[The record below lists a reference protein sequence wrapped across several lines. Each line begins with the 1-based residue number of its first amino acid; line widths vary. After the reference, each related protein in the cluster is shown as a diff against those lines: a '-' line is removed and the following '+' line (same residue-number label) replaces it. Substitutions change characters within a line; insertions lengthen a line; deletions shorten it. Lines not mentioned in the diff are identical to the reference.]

1 MSDNPRIVL
10 TGMPAFGHL
19 NPSLPIVRELTSR
32 GVEVVYCTG
41 GEFRAQVEAAG
52 AEFREYP
59 RDVFGSATI
68 AEATR
73 LGGPVR
79 VAGEVLKAS
88 EDFVPFLLAELAEE
102 RPDAVVFDSNALWG
116 RMAAA
121 KLGLPM
127 ISLMTTVMIGTK
139 EMPGMTFREWT
150 TMLREVIPNV
160 SGPIATR
167 RRVQRQ
173 FGKET
178 YPAGGLPMRGDLTI
192 FPVPEWMQ
200 PPSPSIDETCHF
212 VGPTISTSDRPERL
226 DPELAKFLDG
236 PGPLVLV
243 SLGTLHT
250 GTEAF
255 FRTCYEA
262 LADLPIRVLLAIGA
276 GSDPALLG
284 TPPENTLLRPSVPQ
298 LEVLRRTAVFVTHG
312 GMNSALEGLAC
323 GVPLVVVP
331 QQAEQL
337 LIGKAIADRRAATV
351 LRQSLSNRPVPPEEL
366 RAAVRESLTDPSHRT
381 AARHLSATLDE
392 GGGAPAAADHIQNFL
407 KATERQA

>member
-1 MSDNPRIVL
+1 MTRIAL
-10 TGMPAFGHL
+10 AGMPAYGHL
-19 NPSLPIVRELTSR
+19 NPSLPIVRELVSR
-32 GVEVVYCTG
+32 GVEVTYCTSA
-41 GEFRAQVEAAG
+41 EFREQVEAAG
-52 AEFREYP
+52 CEFREYP

-79 VAGEVLKAS
+79 VAGEVLKAA
-88 EDFVPFLLAELAEE
+88 EVFVPFLLAEFEAE

-127 ISLMTTVMIGTK
+127 ISLMTTVLIGTK

-160 SGPIATR
+160 TGPIATR
-167 RRVQRQ
+167 RRVQRR

-178 YPAGGLPMRGDLTI
+178 YPSSGLPMRGDLTL

-200 PPSPSIDETCHF
+200 PPSPSIDDTCRF
-212 VGPTISTSDRPERL
+212 VGPTIPAAGQHL
-226 DPELAKFLDG
+226 DPELARFLDG

-255 FRTCYEA
+255 FRTCFEA
-262 LADLPIRVLLAIGA
+262 LSDLPIRALLATGA
-276 GSDPALLG
+276 RSDPALLG
-284 TPPENTLLRPSVPQ
+284 APPENVLLRQSIPQ
-298 LEVLRRTAVFVTHG
+298 LEVLRKAAAFVTHG

-337 LIGKAIADRRAATV
+337 LIGKAIADRGAATV
-351 LRQSLSNRPVPPEEL
+351 LRHNLSHRPVPPEEL
-366 RAAVRESLTDPSHRT
+366 RAAVRQALTDPSHRA
-381 AARHLSATLDE
+381 AARNLSATLAE

-407 KATERQA
+407 ETRALNGN

>member
-1 MSDNPRIVL
+1 MNDNPRIAL
-10 TGMPAFGHL
+10 AGMPAHGHL

-32 GVEVVYCTG
+32 GIGITYYTG
-41 GEFRAQVEAAG
+41 GEFREPVEAAG
-52 AEFREYP
+52 CEFREYP
-59 RDVFGSATI
+59 RGVFGSATI

-79 VAGEVLKAS
+79 VAGEVLKAA
-88 EDFVPFLLAELAEE
+88 EEFVPFLLAEFEAE
-102 RPDAVVFDSNALWG
+102 RPDAVLFDSNALWG

-127 ISLMTTVMIGTK
+127 ISLMTTVLIGTK
-139 EMPGMTFREWT
+139 ELPGMTFREWSR
-150 TMLREVIPNV
+150 MLREVIPNV
-160 SGPIATR
+160 TGPIATR
-167 RRVQRQ
+167 RRVQRR

-178 YPAGGLPMRGDLTI
+178 YPSGGLPMRGDLTI

-212 VGPTISTSDRPERL
+212 VGPTISAAGQRL
-226 DPELAKFLDG
+226 DPELARFLDG

-255 FRTCYEA
+255 FRTCFEA
-262 LADLPIRVLLAIGA
+262 LGDLPIRALLATGTR
-276 GSDPALLG
+276 SDPALLG
-284 TPPENTLLRPSVPQ
+284 EPPENTLLRPSVPQ
-298 LEVLRRTAVFVTHG
+298 LEVLRRTAAFVTHG

-337 LIGKAIADRRAATV
+337 LIGKAIADRGAATV
-351 LRQSLSNRPVPPEEL
+351 LRQSLSDRPVPPEEL
-366 RAAVRESLTDPSHRT
+366 RAAVRRALTDATHRA
-381 AARHLSATLDE
+381 AARRLGATLGDA
-392 GGGAPAAADHIQNFL
+392 GGAPAAADHIQNFL
-407 KATERQA
+407 KTTAPR